1 MQLIVQTMKDDR
13 VVPPDYIQL
22 LQKCTSAYSVSQRAH
37 PQQEKVGQISNL
49 IRSDTPDQSFL
60 GWGIFL
66 VFVEY
71 FTCTLTDIADCDHD
85 LITILF
91 KMALRGIFG
100 FVLYATLTEI
110 SAYVYYFIHD
120 F

>member
-1 MQLIVQTMKDDR
+1 MRNFFLFLLNILHVHSQILLIQ
-13 VVPPDYIQL
+13 P
-22 LQKCTSAYSVSQRAH
+22 
-37 PQQEKVGQISNL
+37 
-49 IRSDTPDQSFL
+49 
-60 GWGIFL
+60 
-66 VFVEY
+66 
-71 FTCTLTDIADCDHD
+71 DCDHD